1 MNLTYTNTV
10 PFYGSILPSLAVEVV
25 KPRTWLHRASPE
37 RALRERLA
45 LLFVQ
50 VAYADVR
57 IFGIIGPRFALLL
70 EILGTYSA
78 LAPDR
83 FVNCFR
89 FLIDLL

>member
-1 MNLTYTNTV
+1 
-10 PFYGSILPSLAVEVV
+10 
-25 KPRTWLHRASPE
+25 
-37 RALRERLA
+37 LRERLD

-50 VAYADVR
+50 VAYVDVR

-70 EILGTYSA
+70 DILGTYGRT
-78 LAPDR
+78 LHWHQIG